1 MNSMQVKDKLK
12 NIALKRNLDF
22 NTLLRLYMY
31 DRFIERLA
39 VSKYRD
45 NFVLKGGFYLSTLFG
60 LESRSTKDI
69 DTAIKDAN
77 FTKENVEKM
86 IKSIISID
94 INDGALI
101 NFVEIDNI
109 RDEDQYGGFRVILN
123 VKVDTIR
130 ETFQIDIATGDPITP
145 KPIVYK
151 YCPILGDSYVNVWS
165 YNIETVIAEKLET
178 ILRRAEANSRIRDY
192 YDLYLIYTKGW
203 DDVKIDALRKAVDKT
218 FEKRNYTGNIE
229 EAVIILKDSKIIKNR
244 WDSYKKKYEY
254 ANDIDYEEIMKCI
267 EEIVKI
273 IVSVAVVQ
281 DGLYE

>member
-12 NIALKRNLDF
+12 NIAIKRNLDF
-22 NTLLRLYMY
+22 NTLLRLYLY

-45 NFVLKGGFYLSTLFG
+45 NFILKGGFYLSTLFG
-60 LESRSTKDI
+60 LESRFTKDI

-86 IKSIISID
+86 IKSIIAID

-101 NFVEIDNI
+101 SFIEIGNI
-109 RDEDQYGGFRVILN
+109 REEDQYGGFRAILN

-130 ETFQIDIATGDPITP
+130 ENFQIDIATGDPITP
-145 KPIVYK
+145 KPIIYN
-151 YCPILGDSYVNVWS
+151 YCPILGDSYVDVWS

-203 DDVKIDALRKAVDKT
+203 NDIKIDDLRKAIYKT
-218 FEKRNYTGNIE
+218 FEKRNYHGNIE
-229 EAVIILKDSKIIKNR
+229 ETVAILKDSEIIKNR
-244 WDSYKKKYEY
+244 WNSYKIKYEY
-254 ANDIDYEEIMKCI
+254 ANDIDYEEIMKCV
-267 EEIVKI
+267 EEIIKVI
-273 IVSVAVVQ
+273 LPITV
-281 DGLYE
+281 

>member
-12 NIALKRNLDF
+12 NIAIKRNLDF
-22 NTLLRLYMY
+22 NTLLRLYLY

-45 NFVLKGGFYLSTLFG
+45 NFILKGGFYLSTLFG
-60 LESRSTKDI
+60 LESRFTKDI
-69 DTAIKDAN
+69 DTAIKDAD

-86 IKSIISID
+86 IKSIIAID

-101 NFVEIDNI
+101 SFIEIGNI
-109 RDEDQYGGFRVILN
+109 REDNQYGGFRAILN

-130 ETFQIDIATGDPITP
+130 ENFQIDIATGDPITP

-151 YCPILGDSYVNVWS
+151 YCPILGDSYVDVWS

-203 DDVKIDALRKAVDKT
+203 NDIKMDDLRKAIYKT
-218 FEKRNYTGNIE
+218 FEKRNYHGNIE
-229 EAVIILKDSKIIKNR
+229 ETVAILKDSEIIKNR
-244 WDSYKKKYEY
+244 WNSYKKKYEY
-254 ANDIDYEEIMKCI
+254 ANDIDYEEIKKCV
-267 EEIVKI
+267 EEIIKV
-273 IVSVAVVQ
+273 IVPITV
-281 DGLYE
+281 

>member
-12 NIALKRNLDF
+12 NIAVKKNIEF

-45 NFVLKGGFYLSTLFG
+45 NFILKGGFYLSTLFG

-86 IKSIISID
+86 IKSIIAID

-101 NFVEIDNI
+101 SFIEIGNI
-109 RDEDQYGGFRVILN
+109 REEDQYGGFRVVLN
-123 VKVDTIR
+123 VKVDIIR

-151 YCPILGDSYVNVWS
+151 YHPILGDRYINIWS

-178 ILRRAEANSRIRDY
+178 ILRRAEANSRTRDY

-203 DDVKIDALRKAVDKT
+203 NNVNFNDLHKAIDKT
-218 FEKRNYTGNIE
+218 FKKRNYTGNIE
-229 EAVIILKDSKIIKNR
+229 ETIAILKGSEIIKNR

-254 ANDIDYEEIMKCI
+254 AKNIDYDKIMQCI
-267 EEIVKI
+267 EEIVKAI
-273 IVSVAVVQ
+273 IPISV
-281 DGLYE
+281 

>member
-1 MNSMQVKDKLK
+1 MNSMQIKDKLK
-12 NIALKRNLDF
+12 NIAVKRNLDF
-22 NTLLRLYMY
+22 NTLLRFYMY

-45 NFVLKGGFYLSTLFG
+45 NFILKGGFYLSTLFG
-60 LESRSTKDI
+60 LENRSTKDI

-86 IKSIISID
+86 IKSITEID
-94 INDGALI
+94 IDDGALI
-101 NFVEIDNI
+101 SFVEISNI
-109 RDEDQYGGFRVILN
+109 REEDQYGGFRVILN

-130 ETFQIDIATGDPITP
+130 ENFQIDIATGDPIRP

-151 YCPILGDSYVNVWS
+151 YRPILGDGYVNVWS

-192 YDLYLIYTKGW
+192 YDIYLIYTKGW
-203 DDVKIDALRKAVDKT
+203 NDVKIDDLRKAINKT

-229 EAVIILKDSKIIKNR
+229 ETIAILKDSEIIKNR
-244 WDSYKKKYEY
+244 WNTYKKKYEY
-254 ANDIDYEEIMKCI
+254 AKDIDYDEIMKCI
-267 EEIVKI
+267 EEIIKV
-273 IVSVAVVQ
+273 IVPVAV
-281 DGLYE
+281 

>member
-12 NIALKRNLDF
+12 NIAIKRNLDF
-22 NTLLRLYMY
+22 NTLLRLYLY

-45 NFVLKGGFYLSTLFG
+45 NFILKGGFYLSTLFG
-60 LESRSTKDI
+60 LESRFTKDI

-86 IKSIISID
+86 IKSIIAID

-101 NFVEIDNI
+101 SFIEIGNI
-109 RDEDQYGGFRVILN
+109 REEDQYGGFRAILN

-130 ETFQIDIATGDPITP
+130 ENFQIDIAIGDPITP

-151 YCPILGDSYVNVWS
+151 YCPILGDSYVDVWS

-203 DDVKIDALRKAVDKT
+203 NDVKINDLRKAVDKT

-229 EAVIILKDSKIIKNR
+229 EVVAILKDSEIIKNR
-244 WDSYKKKYEY
+244 WNLYKKKYEY
-254 ANDIDYEEIMKCI
+254 ANDIDYEEIMKCV
-267 EEIVKI
+267 EEIIKV
-273 IVSVAVVQ
+273 IVPITV
-281 DGLYE
+281 

>member
-12 NIALKRNLDF
+12 NIAVKKNIEF

-45 NFVLKGGFYLSTLFG
+45 NFILKGGFYLSTLFG
-60 LESRSTKDI
+60 LESRSTNDI
-69 DTAIKDAN
+69 DTAIKDTN
-77 FTKENVEKM
+77 FTKENVEEM

-101 NFVEIDNI
+101 NFVEISNI
-109 RDEDQYGGFRVILN
+109 REEDQYGGFRVVLN

-151 YCPILGDSYVNVWS
+151 YLPILGDRYINIWS

-178 ILRRAEANSRIRDY
+178 ILRRAEANSRTRDY

-203 DDVKIDALRKAVDKT
+203 NNVNFNDLHKAIDKT
-218 FEKRNYTGNIE
+218 FKKRNYTGNIE
-229 EAVIILKDSKIIKNR
+229 EAIAILKDSEIIKNR

-254 ANDIDYEEIMKCI
+254 AKNIDYDKIMQCI
-267 EEIVKI
+267 EEIVKVI
-273 IVSVAVVQ
+273 IPISV
-281 DGLYE
+281 

>member
-12 NIALKRNLDF
+12 NISVKRNLDF
-22 NTLLRLYMY
+22 NTLLRLHMY
-31 DRFIERLA
+31 DRFIERLS
-39 VSKYRD
+39 VSEYRD
-45 NFVLKGGFYLSTLFG
+45 NFILKGGFYLSTLFG

-101 NFVEIDNI
+101 SFIEIVNI
-109 RDEDQYGGFRVILN
+109 RKDDQYGGFRVILN
-123 VKVDTIR
+123 VKLDTIR
-130 ETFQIDIATGDPITP
+130 ENFQIDIATGDPITP
-145 KPIVYK
+145 NPIIYK
-151 YCPILGDSYVNVWS
+151 YHPILKDSYINVWS

-203 DDVKIDALRKAVDKT
+203 HAVNIDDLRKAVDKT

-229 EAVIILKDSKIIKNR
+229 KTIAILNDSKIIKNK
-244 WDSYKKKYEY
+244 WDSYKKKYNY
-254 ANDIDYEEIMKCI
+254 AKDINYDQIIKCI
-267 EEIVKI
+267 MEIVKVLVS
-273 IVSVAVVQ
+273 IVV
-281 DGLYE
+281 

>member
-12 NIALKRNLDF
+12 NISIKRNIDF

-45 NFVLKGGFYLSTLFG
+45 NFILKGGFYLSTLFG
-60 LESRSTKDI
+60 LESRFTKDI

-77 FTKENVEKM
+77 FTKENIEKM
-86 IKSIISID
+86 IKSIIAID

-101 NFVEIDNI
+101 SFIEIGNI
-109 RDEDQYGGFRVILN
+109 REEDQYGGFRAVLN

-130 ETFQIDIATGDPITP
+130 ENFQIDIATGNPITP

-151 YCPILGDSYVNVWS
+151 YHPILGDSFVNVWS

-203 DDVKIDALRKAVDKT
+203 NDVKINDLRKAVDKT

-229 EAVIILKDSKIIKNR
+229 EVVAILKDSEIIKNR
-244 WDSYKKKYEY
+244 WNLYKKKYEY
-254 ANDIDYEEIMKCI
+254 ANDIDYEEIMKCV
-267 EEIVKI
+267 EEIIKV
-273 IVSVAVVQ
+273 IVPITV
-281 DGLYE
+281 

>member
-12 NIALKRNLDF
+12 NIAVKKNIEF

-45 NFVLKGGFYLSTLFG
+45 NFILKGGFYLSTLFG
-60 LESRSTKDI
+60 LESRSTNDI
-69 DTAIKDAN
+69 DTAIKDTN
-77 FTKENVEKM
+77 FTKENVEEM

-101 NFVEIDNI
+101 NFMEISNI
-109 RDEDQYGGFRVILN
+109 REEDQYGGFRVVLN
-123 VKVDTIR
+123 VKVDIIR

-151 YCPILGDSYVNVWS
+151 YLPILGDRYINIWS

-178 ILRRAEANSRIRDY
+178 ILRRAEANSRTRDY

-203 DDVKIDALRKAVDKT
+203 NNVNFNDLHKAIDKT
-218 FEKRNYTGNIE
+218 FKKRNYTGNIE
-229 EAVIILKDSKIIKNR
+229 ETIAILKDSEIIKNR

-254 ANDIDYEEIMKCI
+254 AKNIDYDKIMQCI
-267 EEIVKI
+267 EEIVKVI
-273 IVSVAVVQ
+273 IPISV
-281 DGLYE
+281 

>member
-1 MNSMQVKDKLK
+1 
-12 NIALKRNLDF
+12 
-22 NTLLRLYMY
+22 MY

-45 NFVLKGGFYLSTLFG
+45 NFILKGGFYLSKLFG

-86 IKSIISID
+86 IKSIIAID

-101 NFVEIDNI
+101 SFIEIGNI
-109 RDEDQYGGFRVILN
+109 REEDQYGGFRVILN

-130 ETFQIDIATGDPITP
+130 ENFQIDIATGDPITP
-145 KPIVYK
+145 KPIIYK
-151 YCPILGDSYVNVWS
+151 YRPILGDSYVNVWS

-203 DDVKIDALRKAVDKT
+203 NDVKIDDLRKAVDKT
-218 FEKRNYTGNIE
+218 FEKRDYTGNIE
-229 EAVIILKDSKIIKNR
+229 EVVAILKDSEIIKNR

-254 ANDIDYEEIMKCI
+254 ANDIDYKEIMKCI
-267 EEIVKI
+267 AEIVKE
-273 IVSVAVVQ
+273 IVPVAV
-281 DGLYE
+281 

>member
-1 MNSMQVKDKLK
+1 MNSMQVRDKLK
-12 NIALKRNLDF
+12 NIAIKRNLDF
-22 NTLLRLYMY
+22 NTLLRLYLY

-45 NFVLKGGFYLSTLFG
+45 NFILKGGFYLSTLFG
-60 LESRSTKDI
+60 LESRFTKDI

-86 IKSIISID
+86 IKSIIAID

-101 NFVEIDNI
+101 SFIEIGNI
-109 RDEDQYGGFRVILN
+109 REDDQYGGFRAILN

-130 ETFQIDIATGDPITP
+130 ENFQIDIATGDPITP

-151 YCPILGDSYVNVWS
+151 YCPILGDSYVDVWS

-192 YDLYLIYTKGW
+192 YDLYFIYTKGW
-203 DDVKIDALRKAVDKT
+203 NDIKIDDLRKAIYKT
-218 FEKRNYTGNIE
+218 FEKRNYHGNIE
-229 EAVIILKDSKIIKNR
+229 ETVAILKDSEIIKNR
-244 WDSYKKKYEY
+244 WNLYKKKYEY

-267 EEIVKI
+267 EKIVKV
-273 IVSVAVVQ
+273 IVPVT
-281 DGLYE
+281 E

>member
-12 NIALKRNLDF
+12 NIAVKRNLDF

-45 NFVLKGGFYLSTLFG
+45 NFILKGGFYLSTLFG
-60 LESRSTKDI
+60 LESQSTKDI

-86 IKSIISID
+86 IKSIIAID

-101 NFVEIDNI
+101 SFIEIGNI
-109 RDEDQYGGFRVILN
+109 REENQYGGFRVILN

-130 ETFQIDIATGDPITP
+130 ENFQIDIATGNPITP
-145 KPIVYK
+145 KPVVYK
-151 YCPILGDSYVNVWS
+151 YRPILGDSYINVWS
-165 YNIETVIAEKLET
+165 YNIETVIDEKLET
-178 ILRRAEANSRIRDY
+178 ILKRAEANSRIRDY

-203 DDVKIDALRKAVDKT
+203 NDVKLDDLREAVDKT
-218 FEKRNYTGNIE
+218 FEKRNYNGNIE
-229 EAVIILKDSKIIKNR
+229 EAIATLKDSKIIKKR
-244 WDSYKKKYEY
+244 WNSYKKKYEY
-254 ANDIDYEEIMKCI
+254 ANGINYDEIMKCI
-267 EEIVKI
+267 EEIVKVI
-273 IVSVAVVQ
+273 EPVVV
-281 DGLYE
+281 

>member
-12 NIALKRNLDF
+12 NIAVKRNLDF

-45 NFVLKGGFYLSTLFG
+45 NFILKGGFYLSTLFG

-86 IKSIISID
+86 LKSIIEID

-101 NFVEIDNI
+101 NFIEIGNI
-109 RDEDQYGGFRVILN
+109 REEDQYGGFRVVLN
-123 VKVDTIR
+123 VKIDTIR
-130 ETFQIDIATGDPITP
+130 ENLQIDIATGDPITP
-145 KPIVYK
+145 QPIVYK
-151 YCPILGDSYVNVWS
+151 YLPILGDNYINVWS
-165 YNIETVIAEKLET
+165 YNLETIIAEKLET

-192 YDLYLIYTKGW
+192 YDLHLIYTKGW
-203 DDVKIDALRKAVDKT
+203 KDVDVEDLRKAITKT
-218 FEKRNYTGNIE
+218 FSNRKYNGDIE
-229 EAVIILKDSKIIKNR
+229 ETISILKNSEIIRKR
-244 WDSYKKKYEY
+244 WDSYKKKYNY
-254 ANDIDYEEIMKCI
+254 ASNIEFEEIMNCI
-267 EEIVKI
+267 EKIVETI
-273 IVSVAVVQ
+273 IPVTV
-281 DGLYE
+281 

>member
-12 NIALKRNLDF
+12 NIAVKRNLDF

-45 NFVLKGGFYLSTLFG
+45 NFILKGGFYLSTLFG

-77 FTKENVEKM
+77 FTKENVEEM

-101 NFVEIDNI
+101 SFVEIGNI
-109 RDEDQYGGFRVILN
+109 REEDQYGGFRVILS

-130 ETFQIDIATGDPITP
+130 ENFQIDIATGDPITP
-145 KPIVYK
+145 KPVVYK
-151 YCPILGDSYVNVWS
+151 YRPILGDSYVNVWS
-165 YNIETVIAEKLET
+165 CNIETVIAEKLET

-203 DDVKIDALRKAVDKT
+203 NDVKVDDLRKAIDKT

-229 EAVIILKDSKIIKNR
+229 EAITILKDSKIIKNR

-254 ANDIDYEEIMKCI
+254 ANDIDYDEIMKCI
-267 EEIVKI
+267 EEIVK
-273 IVSVAVVQ
+273 VTVPVAV
-281 DGLYE
+281 

>member
-12 NIALKRNLDF
+12 NIAIKRNIDF

-45 NFVLKGGFYLSTLFG
+45 NFILKGGFYLSTLFG
-60 LESRSTKDI
+60 LESRFTKDI

-77 FTKENVEKM
+77 FTKENIEKM
-86 IKSIISID
+86 IKSIIAID

-101 NFVEIDNI
+101 SFIEIGNI
-109 RDEDQYGGFRVILN
+109 REEDQYGGFRAILN

-130 ETFQIDIATGDPITP
+130 ENFQIDIATGDPITP

-151 YCPILGDSYVNVWS
+151 YHPILGDSFVNVWS

-203 DDVKIDALRKAVDKT
+203 NHVKIDDLRKAIDKT

-229 EAVIILKDSKIIKNR
+229 EAIAILKDSEIIKNR
-244 WDSYKKKYEY
+244 WNLYKKKYEY
-254 ANDIDYEEIMKCI
+254 ANDIDYEEIMKCV
-267 EEIVKI
+267 EEIIKV
-273 IVSVAVVQ
+273 IVPITV
-281 DGLYE
+281 

>member
-12 NIALKRNLDF
+12 NIAVKRNLDF

-45 NFVLKGGFYLSTLFG
+45 NFILKGGFYLSTLFG
-60 LESRSTKDI
+60 LESRFTKDI

-77 FTKENVEKM
+77 FTKENIEKM
-86 IKSIISID
+86 IKSIIAID

-101 NFVEIDNI
+101 SFIEIGNI
-109 RDEDQYGGFRVILN
+109 REEDQYGGFRAVLN

-130 ETFQIDIATGDPITP
+130 ENFQIDIATGNPITP

-151 YCPILGDSYVNVWS
+151 YHPILGDSFVNVWS

-203 DDVKIDALRKAVDKT
+203 NDVKINDLRKAVDKT

-229 EAVIILKDSKIIKNR
+229 EVVAILKDSEIIKNR
-244 WDSYKKKYEY
+244 WNLYKKKYEY
-254 ANDIDYEEIMKCI
+254 ANDIDYEEIMKCV
-267 EEIVKI
+267 EEIIKV
-273 IVSVAVVQ
+273 IVPITV
-281 DGLYE
+281 

>member
-12 NIALKRNLDF
+12 NIAIKRNLDF
-22 NTLLRLYMY
+22 NTLLRLYLY

-45 NFVLKGGFYLSTLFG
+45 NFILKGGFYLSTLFG
-60 LESRSTKDI
+60 LESRFTKDI

-77 FTKENVEKM
+77 FTKENM
-86 IKSIISID
+86 IKSIIKID

-101 NFVEIDNI
+101 SFIEIGNI
-109 RDEDQYGGFRVILN
+109 REEDQYGGFRAVLN

-130 ETFQIDIATGDPITP
+130 ENFQIDIATGDPITP

-151 YCPILGDSYVNVWS
+151 YHPILGDSFVNVWS

-203 DDVKIDALRKAVDKT
+203 NDVKINDLRKAVDKT

-229 EAVIILKDSKIIKNR
+229 EVVAILKDSEIIKNR
-244 WDSYKKKYEY
+244 WNLYKKKYEY
-254 ANDIDYEEIMKCI
+254 ANDIDYEEIMKCV
-267 EEIVKI
+267 EEIIKV
-273 IVSVAVVQ
+273 IVPITV
-281 DGLYE
+281 

>member
-1 MNSMQVKDKLK
+1 MNSMQLKDKLK
-12 NIALKRNLDF
+12 NIKVKQNLDF

-39 VSKYRD
+39 VSKYCD
-45 NFVLKGGFYLSTLFG
+45 NFILKGGFYLSTLFG

-101 NFVEIDNI
+101 SFIEIGNI
-109 RDEDQYGGFRVILN
+109 REEDQYGGFRVILN

-130 ETFQIDIATGDPITP
+130 ENFQIDIATGDPITP
-145 KPIVYK
+145 KPIIYK
-151 YCPILGDSYVNVWS
+151 YRPILGDSYVNVWS

-192 YDLYLIYTKGW
+192 YDLYLIYTKAW
-203 DDVKIDALRKAVDKT
+203 KEVEVEDLRKAVDKT
-218 FEKRNYTGNIE
+218 FKKRNYIGNIDE
-229 EAVIILKDSKIIKNR
+229 TITILKDSEIIKSR
-244 WDSYKKKYEY
+244 WASYKKKYEY
-254 ANDIDYEEIMKCI
+254 ANDIDYAQIMKCI
-267 EEIVKI
+267 EEIVKV
-273 IVSVAVVQ
+273 IVPVAI
-281 DGLYE
+281 

>member
-12 NIALKRNLDF
+12 NIAIKRNSDF
-22 NTLLRLYMY
+22 NTLLRLYLY
-31 DRFIERLA
+31 DRFIERLV

-45 NFVLKGGFYLSTLFG
+45 NFILKGGFYLSTLFG
-60 LESRSTKDI
+60 LESRFTKDI

-86 IKSIISID
+86 IKSIIAID

-101 NFVEIDNI
+101 SFIEIGNI
-109 RDEDQYGGFRVILN
+109 REEDQYGGFRAILN

-130 ETFQIDIATGDPITP
+130 ENFQIDIATGNPITP

-151 YCPILGDSYVNVWS
+151 YCPILGDSYVDVWS

-203 DDVKIDALRKAVDKT
+203 NDIKIDDLRKAIYKT
-218 FEKRNYTGNIE
+218 FEKRNYHGNIE
-229 EAVIILKDSKIIKNR
+229 ETVAILKDSEIIKNR
-244 WDSYKKKYEY
+244 WNSYKKKYEY
-254 ANDIDYEEIMKCI
+254 ANDIDYEEIMKCV
-267 EEIVKI
+267 EEIIKVILPI
-273 IVSVAVVQ
+273 IV
-281 DGLYE
+281 

>member
-12 NIALKRNLDF
+12 NIAVKKNIEF

-45 NFVLKGGFYLSTLFG
+45 NFILKGGFYLSTLFR

-69 DTAIKDAN
+69 DTAIKDTN

-101 NFVEIDNI
+101 NFVEISNI
-109 RDEDQYGGFRVILN
+109 REEDQYGGFRVVLN

-130 ETFQIDIATGDPITP
+130 ENFQIDIATGDPITP

-151 YCPILGDSYVNVWS
+151 YLPILGDRYINIWS

-178 ILRRAEANSRIRDY
+178 ILRRAEANSRTRDY

-203 DDVKIDALRKAVDKT
+203 NNVNFNDLHKAIDKT
-218 FEKRNYTGNIE
+218 FKKRNYTGNIE
-229 EAVIILKDSKIIKNR
+229 ETIAILKGSEIIKNR

-254 ANDIDYEEIMKCI
+254 AKNIDYDKIMQCI
-267 EEIVKI
+267 EEIVKEI
-273 IVSVAVVQ
+273 IPISV
-281 DGLYE
+281 

>member
-12 NIALKRNLDF
+12 NISIKRNIDF

-45 NFVLKGGFYLSTLFG
+45 NFILKGGFYLSTLFG
-60 LESRSTKDI
+60 LESRFTKDI

-77 FTKENVEKM
+77 FTKENIEKM
-86 IKSIISID
+86 IKSIIKID

-101 NFVEIDNI
+101 SFIEIGNI
-109 RDEDQYGGFRVILN
+109 REEDQYGGFRAVLN

-130 ETFQIDIATGDPITP
+130 ENFQIDIATGDPITP

-151 YCPILGDSYVNVWS
+151 YHPILGDSFVNVWS

-203 DDVKIDALRKAVDKT
+203 NDVKINDLRKAIEKT

-229 EAVIILKDSKIIKNR
+229 ETVAILKDSEIIKNR
-244 WDSYKKKYEY
+244 WNLYKKKYEY
-254 ANDIDYEEIMKCI
+254 ANDIDYEEIMKCV
-267 EEIVKI
+267 EEIVKAIVPI
-273 IVSVAVVQ
+273 IV
-281 DGLYE
+281 

>member
-12 NIALKRNLDF
+12 NIAIKRNLDF
-22 NTLLRLYMY
+22 NTLIRLYMY

-45 NFVLKGGFYLSTLFG
+45 NFILKGGFYLSTLFG

-94 INDGALI
+94 INDDALI
-101 NFVEIDNI
+101 SFIEIGNI
-109 RDEDQYGGFRVILN
+109 REEDQYGGFRVILN

-130 ETFQIDIATGDPITP
+130 ENFQIDIATGDPITP

-178 ILRRAEANSRIRDY
+178 ILRRAEANSRIRNY

-203 DDVKIDALRKAVDKT
+203 NDVKIDDLRKAIDKT
-218 FEKRNYTGNIE
+218 FEKKNYTGNIE
-229 EAVIILKDSKIIKNR
+229 EAIATLKDSKIIKNR
-244 WDSYKKKYEY
+244 WNSYKKKYEY

-267 EEIVKI
+267 EKIVKV
-273 IVSVAVVQ
+273 IVPVAV
-281 DGLYE
+281 

>member
-12 NIALKRNLDF
+12 NISIKRNIAF

-45 NFVLKGGFYLSTLFG
+45 NFILKGGFYLSTLFG
-60 LESRSTKDI
+60 LESRFTKDI

-77 FTKENVEKM
+77 FTKENIEKM
-86 IKSIISID
+86 IKSIIKID

-101 NFVEIDNI
+101 SFIEIGNI
-109 RDEDQYGGFRVILN
+109 REEDQYGGFRAILN

-130 ETFQIDIATGDPITP
+130 ENFQIDIATGDPITP

-151 YCPILGDSYVNVWS
+151 YHPILGDSFVNVWS

-203 DDVKIDALRKAVDKT
+203 NDVKINDLRKAIEKT

-229 EAVIILKDSKIIKNR
+229 EVIAILKDSEIIKNR
-244 WDSYKKKYEY
+244 WNLYKKKYEY
-254 ANDIDYEEIMKCI
+254 ANDIDYEEIMKCV
-267 EEIVKI
+267 EEIVKA
-273 IVSVAVVQ
+273 IVPITV
-281 DGLYE
+281 

>member
-12 NIALKRNLDF
+12 NIAVKKNIEF

-45 NFVLKGGFYLSTLFG
+45 NFILKGGFYLSTLFG
-60 LESRSTKDI
+60 LESRSTNDI
-69 DTAIKDAN
+69 DTAIKDTN
-77 FTKENVEKM
+77 FTKENVEEM
-86 IKSIISID
+86 IKSIIVID

-101 NFVEIDNI
+101 NFVKISNI
-109 RDEDQYGGFRVILN
+109 REEDQYGGFRVVLN

-130 ETFQIDIATGDPITP
+130 ENFQIDIATGDPITP

-151 YCPILGDSYVNVWS
+151 YLPILGDGYINIWS

-178 ILRRAEANSRIRDY
+178 ILRRAEANSRTRDY

-203 DDVKIDALRKAVDKT
+203 NNVNFNDLHKAIDKT
-218 FEKRNYTGNIE
+218 LKKNYTGNIE
-229 EAVIILKDSKIIKNR
+229 EAIAILKDSEIIKNR

-254 ANDIDYEEIMKCI
+254 AKNIDYDKIMQCI
-267 EEIVKI
+267 EEIVKAI
-273 IVSVAVVQ
+273 IPILV
-281 DGLYE
+281 

>member
-1 MNSMQVKDKLK
+1 MQVKDKLK
-12 NIALKRNLDF
+12 NITIKRKLDF

-45 NFVLKGGFYLSTLFG
+45 NFILKGGFYLSTLFG

-69 DTAIKDAN
+69 DTAIKDAS
-77 FTKENVEKM
+77 FTKENIEKI
-86 IKSIISID
+86 IKSIIKID
-94 INDGALI
+94 IDDGALI
-101 NFVEIDNI
+101 TFIEIGKI
-109 RDEDQYGGFRVILN
+109 REEDQYGGFRVILN

-130 ETFQIDIATGDPITP
+130 ENFQIDIATGDPITP
-145 KPIVYK
+145 RPIVYK
-151 YCPILGDSYVNVWS
+151 YRPILGDSYVTVWS

-203 DDVKIDALRKAVDKT
+203 NDVKIDDLRKAVDKT

-229 EAVIILKDSKIIKNR
+229 ESIAILRDSEIIKNR

-254 ANDIDYEEIMKCI
+254 ASDISYNEVMKCI
-267 EEIVKI
+267 EEIIKV
-273 IVSVAVVQ
+273 IVPVAV
-281 DGLYE
+281 

>member
-12 NIALKRNLDF
+12 NISIKRNIDF

-45 NFVLKGGFYLSTLFG
+45 NFILKGGFYLSTLFG
-60 LESRSTKDI
+60 LESRFTKDI

-77 FTKENVEKM
+77 FTKENIEKM
-86 IKSIISID
+86 IKSIIAID

-101 NFVEIDNI
+101 SFIEIGNI
-109 RDEDQYGGFRVILN
+109 REEDQYGGFRAILN

-130 ETFQIDIATGDPITP
+130 ENFQIDIATGDPITP

-151 YCPILGDSYVNVWS
+151 YHPILGDSFVNVWS

-203 DDVKIDALRKAVDKT
+203 NHVKIDDLRKAIDKT

-229 EAVIILKDSKIIKNR
+229 EAIAILKDSEIIKNR
-244 WDSYKKKYEY
+244 WNLYKKKYEY
-254 ANDIDYEEIMKCI
+254 ANDIDYEEIMKCV
-267 EEIVKI
+267 EEIIKV
-273 IVSVAVVQ
+273 IVPITV
-281 DGLYE
+281 